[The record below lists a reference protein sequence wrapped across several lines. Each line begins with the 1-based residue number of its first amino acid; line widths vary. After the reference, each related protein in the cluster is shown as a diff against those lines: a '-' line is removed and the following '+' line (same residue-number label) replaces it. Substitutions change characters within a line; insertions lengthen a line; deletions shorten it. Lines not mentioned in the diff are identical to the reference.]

1 MWTGSIEQALGLRAT
16 RGDEMAS
23 SATGSF
29 LTARESEVLGWIQ
42 AGKNNWEI
50 SQILHI
56 SERTVKFHV
65 ANLCRKL
72 GANTRAHAVAI
83 GLQRGLLT
91 MN

>member
-1 MWTGSIEQALGLRAT
+1 MGS
-16 RGDEMAS
+16 S
-23 SATGSF
+23 
-29 LTARESEVLGWIQ
+29 LTARESEVLGWIK

-50 SQILHI
+50 SEILHI

-83 GLQRGLLT
+83 ALQRGLLAVD
-91 MN
+91 

>member
-1 MWTGSIEQALGLRAT
+1 
-16 RGDEMAS
+16 MAS
-23 SATGSF
+23 GTATGPF
-29 LTARESEVLGWIQ
+29 LTVRESEVLAWIK

-91 MN
+91 MD

>member
-1 MWTGSIEQALGLRAT
+1 
-16 RGDEMAS
+16 MAS
-23 SATGSF
+23 GSCTSAMGSS
-29 LTARESEVLGWIQ
+29 LTARESEVLGWIK

-50 SQILHI
+50 SEILDI

-83 GLQRGLLT
+83 ALQRGLLPVD
-91 MN
+91 